1 MSSSPS
7 SAPSFSLSLSLR
19 ARVLSARSLLAFSM
33 RRAPL
38 FRSFS
43 FQASSSSSSLE
54 LLSLFSFFVSV
65 LARREEGVCFKFFY
79 SLQKTP
85 INLFLSRPL
94 CVEREKKTKKD
105 NDKHKGDEDLFFCFC
120 GSNKKK
126 GRKTKK
132 EKRIELPPPQARLYI
147 SKSPILSAQIII
159 TVGRGRKDAETT
171 TDLGESRL
179 FRGIQSSETLK
190 GGENERFDGRV
201 VRCARVCERA
211 HWCEE
216 NIIEIVV

>member
-65 LARREEGVCFKFFY
+65 LARREEGAFQVFLLSPKDSHKFIPLSP
-79 SLQKTP
+79 SLCRERKKDKKGQQRQTQRRRRS
-85 INLFLSRPL
+85 LFLL
-94 CVEREKKTKKD
+94 LWVKQ
-105 NDKHKGDEDLFFCFC
+105 
-120 GSNKKK
+120 KK
-126 GRKTKK
+126 GRKNKK
-132 EKRIELPPPQARLYI
+132 EKRIELPPPPSATIHIQ
-147 SKSPILSAQIII
+147 KSDIIGTNHHHGRSRAQR
-159 TVGRGRKDAETT
+159 RGNDDCSR
-171 TDLGESRL
+171 GE
-179 FRGIQSSETLK
+179 
-190 GGENERFDGRV
+190 
-201 VRCARVCERA
+201 
-211 HWCEE
+211 
-216 NIIEIVV
+216 

>member
-65 LARREEGVCFKFFY
+65 LARREEGAFQVFLLSPKDSHKFIPL
-79 SLQKTP
+79 SPSCRERKKDKKGQRQTQRRRRS
-85 INLFLSRPL
+85 LFLR
-94 CVEREKKTKKD
+94 VGQTKK
-105 NDKHKGDEDLFFCFC
+105 
-120 GSNKKK
+120 
-126 GRKTKK
+126 RTKK
-132 EKRIELPPPQARLYI
+132 QEGKKDRITPPPKRDYTYPKVRYYRHKSSSRSVAGAKTRKRRLFSGGVDFFAGFNRARL
-147 SKSPILSAQIII
+147 
-159 TVGRGRKDAETT
+159 
-171 TDLGESRL
+171 
-179 FRGIQSSETLK
+179 
-190 GGENERFDGRV
+190 
-201 VRCARVCERA
+201 
-211 HWCEE
+211 
-216 NIIEIVV
+216 

>member
-1 MSSSPS
+1 MCLFCARNEERIVVNFLGRFFPS
-7 SAPSFSLSLSLR
+7 SCLSLHD
-19 ARVLSARSLLAFSM
+19 
-33 RRAPL
+33 
-38 FRSFS
+38 
-43 FQASSSSSSLE
+43 E
-54 LLSLFSFFVSV
+54 K
-65 LARREEGVCFKFFY
+65 RERFKFFY

-85 INLFLSRPL
+85 INVFLSRPL

-105 NDKHKGDEDLFFCFC
+105 NNDKHKGDEDLFFCVWV
-120 GSNKKK
+120 KQKK
-126 GRKTKK
+126 GRKNKK

-171 TDLGESRL
+171 TVLGGSRL

-211 HWCEE
+211 NWFEE

>member
-43 FQASSSSSSLE
+43 FQASSSSSLE

-65 LARREEGVCFKFFY
+65 LARREEGAFQVFLLSPKDSHKFIPLSP
-79 SLQKTP
+79 SLCRERKKDEKGQQRQTQRRRRS
-85 INLFLSRPL
+85 LFLL
-94 CVEREKKTKKD
+94 LWVKQ
-105 NDKHKGDEDLFFCFC
+105 
-120 GSNKKK
+120 KK
-126 GRKTKK
+126 GRKNKK
-132 EKRIELPPPQARLYI
+132 EKRIEFPPPQARLYI

-171 TDLGESRL
+171 TVLGGSRL